1 VEKRSRIVVIGATSL
16 IAEHCA
22 RFWAENVSVD
32 MTLVGRDIAKT
43 ERVALDL
50 RVRSPKS
57 NIRVVRAD
65 FVDPVAI
72 QAVVN
77 SICSLGPIDRI
88 LIAQGSLPEQ
98 VDCETNLEVCNAAL
112 QINGVSPVL
121 FAEAFAQHLSRWGG
135 GTLGLIGS
143 VAGDRGR
150 RSNYVYGAS
159 KGMVARYAEGL
170 QHRFFNTAIKIILIK
185 PGPTDTPMTAHLKQT
200 NATLAPV
207 EDVAKRIVCA
217 MENGDRVCYAP
228 SKWRYIML
236 VIRSLPMAIFGKLNV

>member
-1 VEKRSRIVVIGATSL
+1 MAYQRRIVVIGATSL

-22 RFWAENVSVD
+22 RLWSENRSVD
-32 MTLVGRDIAKT
+32 MTLVGRDMLKT
-43 ERVALDL
+43 ERVAMDL
-50 RVRSPKS
+50 RVRSPQS
-57 NIRVVRAD
+57 TLRVVLAD
-65 FVDPVAI
+65 FIDPVAI

-98 VDCETNLEVCNAAL
+98 VDCQANLEVCNATL

-143 VAGDRGR
+143 VAGERGR

-159 KGMVARYAEGL
+159 KGLVARYAEGM

-185 PGPTDTPMTAHLKQT
+185 PGPTNTPMTAHLKQT

-217 MENGDRVCYAP
+217 MERGDRVCYAP
-228 SKWRYIML
+228 SIWKYIMF
-236 VIRSLPMAIFGKLNV
+236 VIRSLPMAIFGKLDV